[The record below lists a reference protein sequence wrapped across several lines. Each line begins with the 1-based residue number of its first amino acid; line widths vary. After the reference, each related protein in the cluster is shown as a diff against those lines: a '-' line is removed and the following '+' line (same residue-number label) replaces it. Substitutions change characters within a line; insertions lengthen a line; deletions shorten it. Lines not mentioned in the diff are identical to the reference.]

1 MSFVYKP
8 PTEWVAPDSFP
19 TEKLCQAKEIAIDLE
34 TRDPH
39 LKELGPGYIRGDG
52 EVVGVSFAV
61 DGYENY
67 FPFGHETGFNFPK
80 RKVMDFTKKICATN
94 SDKVFHNATYDVG
107 WLTKEGVPVKGRII
121 DTMVV
126 APLIDENQYYYSL
139 NALSRE
145 YINEG
150 KTEAELNQAAEEW
163 GLDPKADLW
172 RLPSAFVGT
181 YATQDAALTLKLW
194 NHFKLL
200 LEEQN
205 LWNIFDLEINVLPII
220 LAMKQKG
227 VKVDLER
234 AEILKKELIKREKKI
249 IQKIKK
255 ESGVTEIQ
263 LWAANSL
270 AKVFDVLKLTYM
282 RTPTGLPSFTK
293 AFLENH
299 SHPIAQLIREAREI
313 NKTHSTFID
322 SILKHEHNGRI
333 HAEIKQLRGETG
345 GTVTGRLSMSNPN
358 LQQVP
363 ARNKEIGPLVRSLF
377 LPETGEQ
384 WCSADFSQQE
394 PRILTHYASRS
405 RYDGADVIADAYNDG
420 DADFHQEVANL
431 VDIDRKTAKTI
442 GLGIMYGMGK
452 GKLADQLGVTV
463 EEASEVLQKF
473 NTYAPFV
480 RQLADSVMRSANQKG
495 YIKTILGRRCHFD
508 MWEPLKYGTGRPLKH
523 KEAVHEYNGEIK
535 RAFVY
540 KALNKLIQGSA
551 ADMTKQAMVHCHEA
565 GYLPLLQVHDELV
578 FSVKNKKEVKKICK
592 LMENAVP
599 LDIPNKVDAEL
610 GKSWGDSMEIPTKN

>member
-8 PTEWVAPDSFP
+8 PTEWTPPDTFP
-19 TEKLCQAKEIAIDLE
+19 TQLLKKAKEIAIDLE
-34 TRDPH
+34 TRDPN
-39 LKELGPGYIRGDG
+39 LKSLGPGYIRGDG
-52 EVVGVSFAV
+52 EIVGVSIACEGFA
-61 DGYENY
+61 DY
-67 FPFGHETGFNFPK
+67 FPFAHESGFNFPK
-80 RKVMDFTKKICATN
+80 KRVLDFVRDVV
-94 SDKVFHNATYDVG
+94 SEQQHKVFHNASYDVG
-107 WLTKEGVPVKGRII
+107 WLKNEGITVQGRII

-126 APLIDENQYYYSL
+126 APLIDENQFWYSL
-139 NALSRE
+139 NALGRQ

-150 KTEAELNQAAEEW
+150 KTEGELIQAAEEW
-163 GLDPKADLW
+163 GLDPKAEMW
-172 RLPSAFVGT
+172 RLPSTYVGT

-194 NHFKLL
+194 NRFKVL

-205 LWNIFDLEINVLPII
+205 LWNIFELEMNVLPII
-220 LAMKQKG
+220 LDMKQRG
-227 VKVDLER
+227 VRVDVER
-234 AEILKKELIKREKKI
+234 AETLKKKLITREKKVL
-249 IQKIKK
+249 QAIKK
-255 ESGVTEIQ
+255 ESGVKEVQ

-270 AKVFDVLKLTYM
+270 SKVFDALKLSYL

-299 SHPIAQLIREAREI
+299 SHPVAQLIREAREI

-333 HAEIKQLRGETG
+333 HAEIRQLKGESG

-377 LPETGEQ
+377 LPEEGQ
-384 WCSADFSQQE
+384 KWCSADFSQQE

-405 RYDGADVIADAYNDG
+405 RYDGAETVADAYING

-431 VDIDRKTAKTI
+431 VGIDRKTAKTI

-452 GKLADQLGVTV
+452 GKLADQLGVSV
-463 EEASEVLQKF
+463 PEASDVLQKF

-508 MWEPLKYGTGRPLKH
+508 MWEPLKYGTGRPLKY

-551 ADMTKQAMVHCHEA
+551 ADMTKQSMVHCYEA
-565 GYLPLLQVHDELV
+565 GHLPLLQVHDELV
-578 FSVKNKKEVKKICK
+578 FSIDDKKDIENICK
-592 LMENAVP
+592 TMEEAVP
-599 LDIPNKVDAEL
+599 LDVPNKVDAEV
-610 GKSWGDSMEIPTKN
+610 GKTWGDSMVAKN

>member
-8 PTEWVAPDSFP
+8 PTEWTPPDTFP
-19 TEKLCQAKEIAIDLE
+19 TQLLKDAEEIAIDLE
-34 TRDPH
+34 TRDPN
-39 LKELGPGYIRGDG
+39 LKSLGPGYIRGDG
-52 EVVGVSFAV
+52 EVVGVSIACEGFA
-61 DGYENY
+61 DY
-67 FPFGHETGFNFPK
+67 FPFAHESGFNFPK
-80 RKVMDFTKKICATN
+80 KRVLDFVRDVV
-94 SDKVFHNATYDVG
+94 SEQQDKVFHNAGYDVG
-107 WLTKEGVPVKGRII
+107 WLKNEGITVQGRII

-126 APLIDENQYYYSL
+126 APLIDENQFWYSL
-139 NALSRE
+139 NALGRQ
-145 YINEG
+145 YVNEG
-150 KTEAELNQAAEEW
+150 KTEGELIQAAEEW
-163 GLDPKADLW
+163 GLDPKAEMW
-172 RLPSAFVGT
+172 RLPSAYVGT

-194 NHFKLL
+194 NRFKVL

-205 LWNIFDLEINVLPII
+205 LWNIFELEMNVLPII
-220 LAMKQKG
+220 LDMKQRG
-227 VKVDLER
+227 VRVDVER
-234 AEILKKELIKREKKI
+234 AETLKKKLITREKKVL
-249 IQKIKK
+249 QAIKK
-255 ESGVTEIQ
+255 ESGVKEVQ

-270 AKVFDVLKLTYM
+270 SKVFDALKLSYL

-299 SHPIAQLIREAREI
+299 SHPVAQLIREAREI

-333 HAEIKQLRGETG
+333 HAEIRQLKGESG

-377 LPETGEQ
+377 LPEEGQ
-384 WCSADFSQQE
+384 KWCSADFSQQE

-405 RYDGADVIADAYNDG
+405 RYDGAETVADAYING

-431 VDIDRKTAKTI
+431 VGIDRKTAKTI

-452 GKLADQLGVTV
+452 GKLADQLGVSV
-463 EEASEVLQKF
+463 PEASDVLQKF

-508 MWEPLKYGTGRPLKH
+508 MWEPLKYGTGRPLKY

-551 ADMTKQAMVHCHEA
+551 ADMTKQSMVHCYEA
-565 GYLPLLQVHDELV
+565 GHLPLLQVHDELV
-578 FSVKNKKEVKKICK
+578 FSIDDKKDIENICK
-592 LMENAVP
+592 TMEEAVP
-599 LDIPNKVDAEL
+599 LDVPNKVDAEV
-610 GKSWGDSMEIPTKN
+610 GKTWGDSMVAKN

>member
-8 PTEWVAPDSFP
+8 PTEWIAPDVFP
-19 TEKLCQAKEIAIDLE
+19 TELLCQAKEIAIDLE
-34 TRDPH
+34 TRDPN

-52 EVVGVSFAV
+52 EAVGISFAI
-61 DGYENY
+61 DGYEDY
-67 FPFGHETGFNFPK
+67 FPFAHESGFNFSK
-80 RKVMDFTKKICATN
+80 KKVLEFTKKICATD
-94 SDKVFHNATYDVG
+94 SDKIFHNSTYDVG
-107 WLTKEGVPVKGRII
+107 WLTHHGIPVNGRII
-121 DTMVV
+121 DTMIV
-126 APLIDENQYYYSL
+126 APLIDENQFWFSL
-139 NALSRE
+139 NALGRE

-150 KTEAELNQAAEEW
+150 KSEGELSAAAEEW
-163 GLDPKADLW
+163 GLDPKADMW
-172 RLPSAFVGT
+172 RLPSAYVGT

-194 NHFKLL
+194 NHFKIL

-205 LWNIFDLEINVLPII
+205 LWNIFDLETRVLPVV
-220 LAMKQKG
+220 LAMKQQG
-227 VKVDLER
+227 VRVDVQR
-234 AEILKKELIKREKKI
+234 AESLKAELVRREKKI
-249 IQKIKK
+249 VQQIKK
-255 ESGVTEIQ
+255 ESGVAEVQ

-270 AKVFDVLKLTYM
+270 SKVFDALELTYL

-299 SHPIAQLIREAREI
+299 SHPIAQMIREAREV

-333 HAEIKQLRGETG
+333 HAEIRQLKGESG

-363 ARNKEIGPLVRSLF
+363 ARNKEIGPMIRSLF
-377 LPETGEQ
+377 LPEEGEM

-405 RYDGADVIADAYNDG
+405 RYDGAEAIADAYHAG

-431 VDIDRKTAKTI
+431 VGIDRKTAKTI

-452 GKLADQLGVTV
+452 GKLADQLGVSV
-463 EEASEVLQKF
+463 DEASVILQKF

-480 RQLADSVMRSANQKG
+480 RQLADSVMRSANSKG

-551 ADMTKQAMVHCHEA
+551 ADMTKQAMVHCYEA

-578 FSVKNKKEVKKICK
+578 FSVKSQEDVDNICR
-592 LMENAVP
+592 LMEEAVQ
-599 LDIPNKVDAEL
+599 LDIPNKVDAEI
-610 GKSWGDSMEIPTKN
+610 GKNWGASMEAPEKN